1 MTQQKPPKS
10 TAEPT
15 IGNRVASPELLN
27 REENATSD
35 ENHLAT
41 RLRGWLV
48 CSILGLEFMRFFMF
62 VWFAARCYRNN
73 RFNARIARKQSYELS
88 LSIQASAGSE
98 SEMRKRATKG
108 KFSMRT
114 LATQKREKG
123 KTIFVHLHNFSI

>member
-1 MTQQKPPKS
+1 
-10 TAEPT
+10 
-15 IGNRVASPELLN
+15 
-27 REENATSD
+27 
-35 ENHLAT
+35 
-41 RLRGWLV
+41 
-48 CSILGLEFMRFFMF
+48 MF

-114 LATQKREKG
+114 LATQKERKR
-123 KTIFVHLHNFSI
+123 KNHFRAFA

>member
-41 RLRGWLV
+41 RLAGVLDFGAGIYEIFHVCLV
-48 CSILGLEFMRFFMF
+48 CRPMLSQ
-62 VWFAARCYRNN
+62 
-73 RFNARIARKQSYELS
+73 QSVQRS
-88 LSIQASAGSE
+88 D
-98 SEMRKRATKG
+98 RA
-108 KFSMRT
+108 
-114 LATQKREKG
+114 
-123 KTIFVHLHNFSI
+123 